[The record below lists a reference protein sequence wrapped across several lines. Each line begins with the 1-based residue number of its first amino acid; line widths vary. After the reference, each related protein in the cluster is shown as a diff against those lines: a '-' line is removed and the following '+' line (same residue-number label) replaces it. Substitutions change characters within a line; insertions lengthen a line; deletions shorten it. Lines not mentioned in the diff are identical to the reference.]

1 MSKGVLSLI
10 IILILIVVLV
20 FLFLVVV
27 IAGVSKYNTMI
38 SRDEAIKNTWSQVEN
53 QYKRRYDL
61 IPNLVETVKGYA
73 EHEQETFT
81 AVTEARA
88 KVGQLNV
95 SPEIINNPQA
105 FSQFQQTQ
113 EGLSGVLS
121 RLMVVLE
128 RYPELKANQNFI
140 RLQDELAG
148 TENRIA
154 VERKRFNDA
163 VLAYNGYIRKFP
175 NNMYANIFGFE
186 LAAYFQAPEEAG
198 EAPKVQF

>member
-1 MSKGVLSLI
+1 MSKGVRNLI
-10 IILILIVVLV
+10 IILIVIVAIVLM
-20 FLFLVVV
+20 LVGYVTRM
-27 IAGVSKYNTMI
+27 YNGMV
-38 SRDEAIKNTWSQVEN
+38 SRDEAVKNSWSQVEN
-53 QYKRRYDL
+53 QYRRRFDL

-73 EHEQETFT
+73 EHERETFT

-88 KVGQLNV
+88 KVGQLNI

-105 FSQFQQTQ
+105 FSKFQQAQ
-113 EGLSGVLS
+113 DGLSGVLS

-148 TENRIA
+148 TENRIS

-163 VLAYNGYIRKFP
+163 VLAYNRFIRRFP
-175 NNMYANIFGFE
+175 ANMFAPMFGFG
-186 LAAYFQAPEEAG
+186 LAAYFEAPAEAE